1 MIKFLIVDDE
11 RKIREVVKEYAKAS
25 YMECDEA
32 SNGEEAVNM
41 IRNNYYQAVVLDIM
55 MPKMDGFT
63 AVKSIREFSEVPII
77 LLSARQDEFDK
88 LLGFDL
94 GVDDYVTKPFSPKEL
109 MARIRAVADRA
120 KGIKHSFYQFEGLM
134 VDITGRTVSV
144 DEERINLT
152 PKEFDLLVY
161 LIRHENQ
168 ALSREVLLDKVWN
181 YNYFGDYRTVD
192 THIKMLRQNL
202 GVYRKFIVTVR
213 GTGYKFELKD

>member
-11 RKIREVVKEYAKAS
+11 VKIREVVKEYAKAS
-25 YMECDEA
+25 NMQCDEA
-32 SNGEEAVNM
+32 SNGEEALNM
-41 IRNNYYQAVVLDIM
+41 IRNNFYHVIVLDIM

-63 AVKSIREFSEVPII
+63 AVKKIREFSEVPII
-77 LLSARQDEFDK
+77 VLSARQEEFDK

-94 GVDDYVTKPFSPKEL
+94 GIDDYVTKPFSPKEL
-109 MARIRAVADRA
+109 MARIKAISERA
-120 KGIKHSFYQFEGLM
+120 KGIKHNFYQFEGLH
-134 VDITGRTVSV
+134 VDIIGRTVSV
-144 DEERINLT
+144 DDERVNLT

-181 YNYFGDYRTVD
+181 YNYYGDYRTVD

-202 GVYRKFIVTVR
+202 GVYRKFVVTVR
-213 GTGYKFELKD
+213 GTGYKFEVED